1 MTTPEQILEN
11 EHIAGYINNAIQ
23 SELRYETDNITSD
36 GWNFLEEKCPVL
48 IAKQIITSGDDLN
61 AVSESDVNSIL
72 QNLITEYEQ
81 THPNIRYY
89 EN

>member
-1 MTTPEQILEN
+1 MTTPEQILKN
-11 EHIAGYINNAIQ
+11 ERIAEYINNAIQ
-23 SELRYETDNITSD
+23 SELRYQTDNITSE
-36 GWNFLEEKCPVL
+36 GWDFLEEKCPAL
-48 IAKQIITSGDDLN
+48 IAEQIIASGDDLD

-72 QNLITEYEQ
+72 QDLITEYEQ